1 MAQDRKKQVSGEIPF
16 HFMQE
21 MGHSPRAME
30 QFFDLPYQ
38 ARQVLTDAVCI
49 SDEPEERRETA
60 LKSLANGG
68 EGYCR
73 TVLTAFPARTA
84 VLCGAAVLLYSP
96 KYAVLT
102 SFISN
107 RFSLR

>member
-1 MAQDRKKQVSGEIPF
+1 MAQDRKKQVSGESPF

-68 EGYCR
+68 EGYCE
-73 TVLTAFPARTA
+73 
-84 VLCGAAVLLYSP
+84 
-96 KYAVLT
+96 
-102 SFISN
+102 
-107 RFSLR
+107 RF

>member
-60 LKSLANGG
+60 L
-68 EGYCR
+68 
-73 TVLTAFPARTA
+73 
-84 VLCGAAVLLYSP
+84 
-96 KYAVLT
+96 
-102 SFISN
+102 
-107 RFSLR
+107 

>member
-21 MGHSPRAME
+21 MGHIPRAME

-49 SDEPEERRETA
+49 RTSLRNAAKLPSRRLQPAAKAT
-60 LKSLANGG
+60 ANG
-68 EGYCR
+68 
-73 TVLTAFPARTA
+73 
-84 VLCGAAVLLYSP
+84 SD
-96 KYAVLT
+96 
-102 SFISN
+102 
-107 RFSLR
+107 RFSRSNGCTLRCSRFAVFAKIRCLDIFYF

>member
-68 EGYCR
+68 EGYCER
-73 TVLTAFPARTA
+73 FCSNGCTLRCSRFA
-84 VLCGAAVLLYSP
+84 VFAKIRCLDIFY
-96 KYAVLT
+96 
-102 SFISN
+102 F
-107 RFSLR
+107 

>member
-16 HFMQE
+16 DFMQE
-21 MGHSPRAME
+21 ME

-68 EGYCR
+68 EGYCE
-73 TVLTAFPARTA
+73 
-84 VLCGAAVLLYSP
+84 
-96 KYAVLT
+96 
-102 SFISN
+102 
-107 RFSLR
+107 RF

>member
-38 ARQVLTDAVCI
+38 ARQVLTSLRNAAKLP
-49 SDEPEERRETA
+49 SSRLQTA
-60 LKSLANGG
+60 AKATANG
-68 EGYCR
+68 
-73 TVLTAFPARTA
+73 
-84 VLCGAAVLLYSP
+84 SD
-96 KYAVLT
+96 
-102 SFISN
+102 
-107 RFSLR
+107 RFSRSNGCTLRCSRFAVFAKIRCLDIFYF

>member
-49 SDEPEERRETA
+49 SDEPEERRENCPQVA
-60 LKSLANGG
+60 CKRRRRLL
-68 EGYCR
+68 R
-73 TVLTAFPARTA
+73 TVLTAFPTRTA
-84 VLCGAAVLLYSP
+84 VLCGAAFCCIRQNTLS
-96 KYAVLT
+96 
-102 SFISN
+102 
-107 RFSLR
+107 

>member
-1 MAQDRKKQVSGEIPF
+1 MARDRKKQVSGEIPF

-68 EGYCR
+68 EGYCER
-73 TVLTAFPARTA
+73 FPLERLYFA
-84 VLCGAAVLLYSP
+84 VQPFCCIRQNTLS
-96 KYAVLT
+96 
-102 SFISN
+102 
-107 RFSLR
+107 

>member
-68 EGYCR
+68 EGY
-73 TVLTAFPARTA
+73 AN
-84 VLCGAAVLLYSP
+84 GSD
-96 KYAVLT
+96 
-102 SFISN
+102 
-107 RFSLR
+107 RFSARIGCTLRCSRFAVFAKIRCLDIFYF

>member
-38 ARQVLTDAVCI
+38 ARHD
-49 SDEPEERRETA
+49 S
-60 LKSLANGG
+60 
-68 EGYCR
+68 
-73 TVLTAFPARTA
+73 
-84 VLCGAAVLLYSP
+84 AAQLVSAY
-96 KYAVLT
+96 
-102 SFISN
+102 N
-107 RFSLR
+107 RQGLRG

>member
-30 QFFDLPYQ
+30 QFFDLSYQ

-60 LKSLANGG
+60 
-68 EGYCR
+68 
-73 TVLTAFPARTA
+73 
-84 VLCGAAVLLYSP
+84 AAI
-96 KYAVLT
+96 A
-102 SFISN
+102 
-107 RFSLR
+107 